1 MNLHKFGKR
10 YSLNG
15 STEELRAIA
24 QRMLKVCDSADEA
37 VALVVAAT
45 KERGDTRPHGGHTL
59 DFGLDEV
66 ATDMEV
72 E

>member
-24 QRMLKVCDSADEA
+24 KRMLEVCDSADEA
-37 VALVVAAT
+37 VARVMAVQA
-45 KERGDTRPHGGHTL
+45 ERGDSRPHGGHTL

-66 ATDMEV
+66 LVDMEV